1 MLPPLAIRKTKMM
14 RLNDPFGARRL
25 RAIVLA
31 ILLTGMSVVPVW
43 SQVPDLATGKIPT
56 LAPLVREVTP
66 AVVNISVHGKV
77 REDNPLYKD
86 PLFREFF
93 EMPKQLEKE
102 VSATGSGVIVDAQKG
117 YVLTANHVV
126 EKISTAQITTKDGR
140 KFNAKVVGRD
150 PRNRH
155 RCSAN
160 SKCYGPEVHPHG

>member
-1 MLPPLAIRKTKMM
+1 MIRTFFHFHQ
-14 RLNDPFGARRL
+14 RNAV
-25 RAIVLA
+25 VLA
-31 ILLTGMSVVPVW
+31 LALFVGSVAAEPAW
-43 SQVPDLATGKIPT
+43 PQIPDLATGRIPT

-102 VSATGSGVIVDAQKG
+102 ISATGSGVIADAQKG

-126 EKISTAQITTKDGR
+126 EKISNAQITTKD
-140 KFNAKVVGRD
+140 
-150 PRNRH
+150 
-155 RCSAN
+155 
-160 SKCYGPEVHPHG
+160 